1 MYQSRK
7 QKQPVNLKQQK
18 QNNMGYND
26 EWMQRLAQQEKER
39 EEQLQQLKLE
49 QQLKFKQMTK
59 LIGSAILG
67 LFLMIFLFKSCER
80 IDAGHVG
87 VKVNLY
93 GDNKGVSDV
102 TEVTGVVFFNPI
114 THSIYEFPTFIQH
127 KEYTGENAF
136 IVNSKDGSEFHISPI
151 INYSVQREK
160 VPTIFAKYRRSL
172 GEIEDGFLKTNI
184 YDAFR
189 MTANAYTAEELI
201 SNRQLFETKVRQ
213 TLDAS
218 LLKEGFVINQ
228 LTSNLVYP
236 ETFKHAIE
244 AKNNAVQSALTAEN
258 RVKQA
263 EAEAKIKV
271 ATAEG
276 NAQAMLTS
284 AKAEAEANRMKQQTL
299 TPLLLQLEYINKWDG
314 KLPVYGTVPQ
324 MFKNI
329 Q

>member
-1 MYQSRK
+1 
-7 QKQPVNLKQQK
+7 
-18 QNNMGYND
+18 MGYYD
-26 EWMQRLAQQEKER
+26 GWTER
-39 EEQLQQLKLE
+39 QAKIEEERQKLKLEEQLKIKKMIKLS
-49 QQLKFKQMTK
+49 TAGV
-59 LIGSAILG
+59 IG
-67 LFLMIFLFKSCER
+67 LFALLFLFKSCER

-93 GDNKGVSDV
+93 GDNKGVADV
-102 TEVTGVVFFNPI
+102 TEVTGMVFFNPI
-114 THSIYEFPTFIQH
+114 THNIYEFPTYIQH
-127 KEYTGENAF
+127 KEYTGDNAF

-151 INYSVQREK
+151 VNYSVQREK
-160 VPTIFAKYRRSL
+160 VPYIFAKYRRTLES
-172 GEIEDGFLKTNI
+172 IEDGFLKTNI

-201 SNRQLFETKVRQ
+201 SNRQLFENKVRQ
-213 TLDAS
+213 TLDS
-218 LLKEGFVINQ
+218 TLIKEGFVINQ

-236 ETFKHAIE
+236 ETFKKAIE
-244 AKNNAVQSALTAEN
+244 AKNNAVQSALMAEN
-258 RVKQA
+258 KVKQA

-284 AKAEAEANRMKQQTL
+284 AKAEAEANRMKQVTL

-314 KLPVYGTVPQ
+314 KLPVYGQVPQ

>member
-1 MYQSRK
+1 
-7 QKQPVNLKQQK
+7 
-18 QNNMGYND
+18 MGYND
-26 EWMQRLAQQEKER
+26 SWAERQAQLEKER
-39 EEQLQQLKLE
+39 EQEQLKAQLKI
-49 QQLKFKQMTK
+49 KKMIK
-59 LIGSAILG
+59 LSGAGVIG
-67 LFLMIFLFKSCER
+67 LFVLLFLFKSCER

-93 GDNKGVSDV
+93 GDNKGVADV
-102 TEVTGVVFFNPI
+102 TEVTGMVFYNPI

-127 KEYTGENAF
+127 KEYTGDNAF
-136 IVNSKDGSEFHISPI
+136 VVNSKDGSEFHISPI

-160 VPTIFAKYRRSL
+160 VPYIFAKYRRTLES
-172 GEIEDGFLKTNI
+172 IEDGFLKTNI

-201 SNRQLFETKVRQ
+201 SNRQVFENKVRH
-213 TLDAS
+213 TLDS
-218 LLKEGFVINQ
+218 TLVREGFIINQ

-236 ETFKHAIE
+236 ETFKKAIE
-244 AKNNAVQSALTAEN
+244 AKNNAVQSALMAEN
-258 RVKQA
+258 KVKQA

-284 AKAEAEANRMKQQTL
+284 AKAEAEANRMKQVTL

-314 KLPVYGTVPQ
+314 KLPVYGEVPQ

-329 Q
+329 K

>member
-1 MYQSRK
+1 MEKFRRYDHLYDNNGRRRTNEELDRLE
-7 QKQPVNLKQQK
+7 VEFK
-18 QNNMGYND
+18 QN
-26 EWMQRLAQQEKER
+26 QI
-39 EEQLQQLKLE
+39 LKL
-49 QQLKFKQMTK
+49 KKMTK
-59 LIGSAILG
+59 LIGVGVIG
-67 LFLMIFLFKSCER
+67 LFLMVFLFKSCER

-102 TEVTGVVFFNPI
+102 TEVTGMVFFNPI

-127 KEYTGENAF
+127 KEYTGDNSF
-136 IVNSKDGSEFHISPI
+136 IVNSKDGSEFHVSPI

-160 VPTIFAKYRRSL
+160 VPSIFAKYRRSL
-172 GEIEDGFLKTNI
+172 DQIEEGFLKTSVF
-184 YDAFR
+184 DAFR
-189 MTANAYTAEELI
+189 LATNKYTADELI
-201 SNRQLFETKVRQ
+201 GNRQGYEVEVRKILEGQ
-213 TLDAS
+213 
-218 LLKEGFVINQ
+218 LLAEGFVVNQ
-228 LTSNLVYP
+228 FTSNLVYP
-236 ETFKHAIE
+236 ETFKTAIE
-244 AKNNAVQSALTAEN
+244 AKNNAVQAALMAEN
-258 RVKQA
+258 KVKTA